1 MKKLLMA
8 LFTVALCAGF
18 AACSSNDD
26 NEPQTAASFQYSPTP
41 DLTDGDSIIVTK
53 ATDNTVNIEYRGKK
67 WGKGTFKNVRVTE
80 TNDAYTFAETA
91 STMAIASPRQPQV
104 SKDYPA
110 NIKGTTNKTNKNNFS
125 FNITVSGI
133 MGGVKIAFTPKAN

>member
-1 MKKLLMA
+1 
-8 LFTVALCAGF
+8 
-18 AACSSNDD
+18 
-26 NEPQTAASFQYSPTP
+26 ASFQYSPTP

-91 STMAIASPRQPQV
+91 STMAIASPHQPQV

-125 FNITVSGI
+125 FNITVPGL